1 MVVGNLVGVS
11 DLGFESDENE
21 VVLTLRT
28 GEIIALPRASKRA
41 IADRI
46 FDEVLN
52 LRLALHAA
60 NGR

>member
-1 MVVGNLVGVS
+1 
-11 DLGFESDENE
+11 
-21 VVLTLRT
+21 
-28 GEIIALPRASKRA
+28 LPRASKRA

-52 LRLALHAA
+52 LRFALHAA

>member
-1 MVVGNLVGVS
+1 
-11 DLGFESDENE
+11 
-21 VVLTLRT
+21 VLALRT
-28 GEIIALPRASKRA
+28 GESIPLPRASKRA